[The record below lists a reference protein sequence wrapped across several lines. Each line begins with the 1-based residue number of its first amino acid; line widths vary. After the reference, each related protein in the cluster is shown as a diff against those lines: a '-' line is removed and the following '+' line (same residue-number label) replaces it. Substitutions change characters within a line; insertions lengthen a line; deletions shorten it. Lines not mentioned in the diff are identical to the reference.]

1 MRYTEGTIPRYAC
14 CEDVLQI
21 FSVRVTETKDGLEW
35 PLHVY
40 GWVATRDSVDQNRNL
55 LFNRTRDNCQIL
67 TQEVYIHLYVCV
79 LLSLFSDFL
88 AASTVQ
94 LLLCLH
100 VFVLTGG
107 VTVSSSYGLVS
118 ICAINFVISLYLVLL
133 ISI

>member
-1 MRYTEGTIPRYAC
+1 MRSFRLGWEECFDDLYGSFEDNTSVRSMRYTEGTIPRYAC

-67 TQEVYIHLYVCV
+67 TQE
-79 LLSLFSDFL
+79 SSDFQ
-88 AASTVQ
+88 TVDAWNSED
-94 LLLCLH
+94 
-100 VFVLTGG
+100 VSAVSGEYG
-107 VTVSSSYGLVS
+107 VSSR
-118 ICAINFVISLYLVLL
+118 CL
-133 ISI
+133 IKKIPTI